1 MKALGLTL
9 TLLLSLAR
17 ACPLTTQQQS
27 LSHLHLYA
35 GYVRGIDEAGY
46 HHAVAAFCDEM
57 AQQPELFSATEV
69 TVIRYG
75 DRNSVRATPVL
86 KLKLPAWPDCQ
97 KGGLFKTGK
106 SEREK
111 QCQEKRAQVE
121 IEFKEQVRKIQQALA
136 VAPQSQ
142 ECVSYL
148 NLLTRLRF
156 EPNRPPSI
164 VITDASHACQ
174 EANAELEPLAT
185 GNAPLIVIQVATGSD
200 FAERNQFISRLLNP
214 QQVIPGTSA
223 ESAVMA
229 LKNANTQVAQ
239 R

>member
-1 MKALGLTL
+1 MKAIGLTL
-9 TLLLSLAR
+9 TLLLSLIR
-17 ACPLTTQQQS
+17 ACPLATPPQS
-27 LSHLHLYA
+27 LPRLHLYA
-35 GYVRGIDEAGY
+35 GYVHGMDEAGY
-46 HHAVAAFCDEM
+46 RHAVAAFCGEL
-57 AQQPELFSATEV
+57 AQQPEFFSATEV
-69 TVIRYG
+69 TVIRFG
-75 DRNSVRATPVL
+75 DRNSVQATPVL
-86 KLKLPAWPDCQ
+86 KVTLPAWPDCRQ
-97 KGGLFKTGK
+97 SGFFNTGK
-106 SEREK
+106 SAREQ

-121 IEFKEQVRKIQQALA
+121 SEFQEQVRKIQQALA
-136 VAPQSQ
+136 AAPQSQ

-174 EANAELEPLAT
+174 EAQAQLTPLNHGAT
-185 GNAPLIVIQVATGSD
+185 PLIVMLIAAGAD

-223 ESAVMA
+223 ELTVLA
-229 LKNANTQVAQ
+229 LMNAITQAAQ

>member
-1 MKALGLTL
+1 M
-9 TLLLSLAR
+9 
-17 ACPLTTQQQS
+17 
-27 LSHLHLYA
+27 
-35 GYVRGIDEAGY
+35 DEAGY
-46 HHAVAAFCDEM
+46 RHVVAAFCGEL
-57 AQQPELFSATEV
+57 AQQPEFFSATEV

-75 DRNSVRATPVL
+75 DRHSVRATPVL

-97 KGGLFKTGK
+97 KGGIFKTGK

-111 QCQEKRAQVE
+111 QCQEKRAQVAT
-121 IEFKEQVRKIQQALA
+121 EFQEQVRKIQQALA
-136 VAPQSQ
+136 AAPQSQ

-156 EPNRPPSI
+156 EPNRPPSL
-164 VITDASHACQ
+164 VITDAGHACP
-174 EANAELEPLAT
+174 EAQAQWQPLHNAD
-185 GNAPLIVIQVATGSD
+185 APLIVIQVAAGAD

-223 ESAVMA
+223 EAAVLA
-229 LKNANTQVAQ
+229 LKNVNSQAAQ